1 MTKKTT
7 MSNDE
12 LDEASFVEHLE
23 DLRKH
28 IIRGL
33 IALILLSVV
42 AFFYNDILFD
52 KILLGPKNPD
62 FITNRI
68 LCKLSEWLSSDML
81 CINQT
86 ELRLQNLELAGQFK
100 AHLFVSFLAGV
111 VVGFPYLMW
120 ELWMFVKPA
129 LTKEEIRKT
138 RGVVFY
144 TSALFFMGVAFGFFL
159 ISPLTINF
167 LANYVATDEL
177 VNNFTLQ
184 SITTNVTSLT
194 LATGAVFELPV
205 LIYFL
210 TKLGLISPRLMKKYR
225 KHSIVAILI
234 LGGIIT
240 PPDLMSQLLIAIP
253 LYFLYEFSVGIS
265 NRVYKQ
271 RQKEIYGS

>member
-1 MTKKTT
+1 VNQGIEK
-7 MSNDE
+7 SDQE
-12 LDEASFVEHLE
+12 LDEATFVEHLD

-33 IALILLSVV
+33 IALIILSIA
-42 AFFYNDILFD
+42 AFFFNDFLFD
-52 KILLGPKNPD
+52 KVLLGPKKPD
-62 FITNRI
+62 FLTNRV
-68 LCKLSEWLSSDML
+68 LCRLSEILNSEIL
-81 CINQT
+81 CINQHDFK
-86 ELRLQNLELAGQFK
+86 LQNLELAGQFK
-100 AHLFVSFLAGV
+100 AHLFVSFLAGI

-120 ELWMFVKPA
+120 ELWRFVKPA
-129 LTKEEIRKT
+129 LTKQELKKT

-144 TSALFFMGVAFGFFL
+144 TSVLFFIGVGFGYFL
-159 ISPLTINF
+159 IAPLTINF
-167 LANYVATDEL
+167 LANYVATEEL
-177 VNNFTLQ
+177 VNNFTLR

-210 TKLGLISPRLMKKYR
+210 TKMGLITPRLMKKYR
-225 KHSIVAILI
+225 KHSVVAILI

-265 NRVYKQ
+265 KRVYKKQ
-271 RQKEIYGS
+271 QKEIYGQ